1 VPDGVVKATS
11 SPSEVVVPPRN
22 ATWKSA
28 LSTGPAASTQR
39 MASAIGAPGCGAG
52 DDVGEVLA
60 GVEDAVPVVRDGV
73 IGVSWVA
80 CGGFPD
86 SWEHPATS
94 TDAPNN
100 SAIRITQG

>member
-1 VPDGVVKATS
+1 M
-11 SPSEVVVPPRN
+11 VVPPRR

-39 MASAIGAPGCGAG
+39 IASAIGAPGCGAG
-52 DDVGEVLA
+52 DELGGVVAGVGEA
-60 GVEDAVPVVRDGV
+60 DPAVRDGV

-86 SWEHPATS
+86 SWEQPATS
-94 TDAPNN
+94 SDAANN
-100 SAIRITQG
+100 SAIRIPQG

>member
-1 VPDGVVKATS
+1 M
-11 SPSEVVVPPRN
+11 VPPRS

-28 LSTGPAASTQR
+28 LSTGRAASTQR
-39 MASAIGAPGCGAG
+39 ITSAIGAPGCGAG

-73 IGVSWVA
+73 IGVSGVA

>member
-1 VPDGVVKATS
+1 
-11 SPSEVVVPPRN
+11 VVVPPRS

-39 MASAIGAPGCGAG
+39 IASAIGAPGSGAG
-52 DDVGEVLA
+52 DDVADALDDA
-60 GVEDAVPVVRDGV
+60 GDADPAVCDGV

-94 TDAPNN
+94 IDAANN
-100 SAIRITQG
+100 RAIRILQG

>member
-1 VPDGVVKATS
+1 
-11 SPSEVVVPPRN
+11 
-22 ATWKSA
+22 
-28 LSTGPAASTQR
+28 
-39 MASAIGAPGCGAG
+39 
-52 DDVGEVLA
+52 
-60 GVEDAVPVVRDGV
+60 
-73 IGVSWVA
+73 VSWVA